1 LSVGSRRFIF
11 VIGLLAAAIFVGSV
25 AGAQSKPG
33 LAGAIVAC
41 KQKKS
46 GLLRVVA
53 NQAACREAETPLSW
67 PAAGQPGLPGPKGA
81 TGDKGDPGSPGS
93 PGSPGAAGAKGA
105 TGATGAQG
113 PQGPQGV
120 QGLQGAPGSPGV
132 AGQDGAPGPAGPSKV
147 YVVRRGA
154 FSLSSYQDGTFPPAF
169 NDETIASL
177 TVPAGSYVISARHG
191 GAYGASCVLSNDSG
205 PLPNVSTND
214 TYPADSHNTL
224 GTSYLAYG
232 VFESPATLRL
242 ACSGGYDLDDPG
254 HSPSFGHFLDVGNIL
269 IEARL
274 AQEISETDL
283 PDLIE
288 ERPLATP

>member
-1 LSVGSRRFIF
+1 MGSRRFVF
-11 VIGLLAAAIFVGSV
+11 AIGLLAAAIFATSV

-33 LAGAIVAC
+33 SAGAIVAC

-46 GLLRVVA
+46 GLLRVVTSLA
-53 NQAACREAETPLSW
+53 VCRETEVRLSW
-67 PAAGQPGLPGPKGA
+67 PVAGQPGLPGAKGA
-81 TGDKGDPGSPGS
+81 TGDKGDPGSPGA
-93 PGSPGAAGAKGA
+93 PGAKGA
-105 TGATGAQG
+105 TGATGPQG

-120 QGLQGAPGSPGV
+120 QGLQGAPGSAGV

-147 YVVRRGA
+147 YVVRRGT
-154 FSLSSYQDGTFPPAF
+154 FSLSSYQAGTFPPAF

-191 GAYGASCVLSNDSG
+191 GANGGSCTLSNG
-205 PLPNVSTND
+205 PTPLPNVSIND
-214 TYPADSHNTL
+214 TYPADSY
-224 GTSYLAYG
+224 GTPGKSYLAYAT
-232 VFESPATLRL
+232 FASPATLRL
-242 ACSGGYDLDDPG
+242 ACSGGYDLNNTS
-254 HSPSFGHFLDVGNIL
+254 HSPSFGHFLSVGNIL

-274 AQEISETDL
+274 AQDISETDL